1 MKVTRNFLLF
11 IFLLPLLLYGQR
23 PFINDFVPNG
33 VPVGDTINIIG
44 SNLGSNAIPPR
55 VFFGGVAASSVEFIN
70 DRFIRAVVPSGA
82 LYGSITVINDNGLL
96 AQSRQNFLL
105 SFHGGNTINTFDDE
119 YIQPAGSNAYDICMC
134 DLDANGLNDIVIT
147 HNNAAASSDIDEI
160 SIFLNNTTGTGSL
173 SGTDFVRTMG
183 IKHIGHNGGFI
194 STTCADLDLD
204 GLPELLF
211 TTNVGTT
218 NEHIIIYK
226 NSGIVAGELVL
237 TALTG
242 TPLRLPQTSEGNN
255 RTPRRLKVADID
267 RDGRPDIV
275 VGNEEDNT
283 FHVFKNMTSGGDIT
297 FNEDAIEIMITLET
311 SSEGTET
318 GSIDLADFN
327 NDGLVDVVALPFRA
341 PNQPIYVFQNTS
353 VVDEIAFIQAEGIS
367 ERSRRVNVGTADFDN
382 DGLIDII
389 TTNNRGNE
397 ISIYRNITAEEG
409 AEIRFESSGIKI
421 DLSSTSG
428 TLGLW
433 NVDFADFDGDGL
445 VDIVSTSTG
454 FLVTGLSIIKNT
466 SGVSGEISFADPEL
480 IETSNTSLNVCAG
493 DLNNDGK
500 PDIAFTHDVAPDAS
514 GNLGIFL
521 NRNCV
526 SPEITPDENLS
537 FCLNQDFTLQATHTV
552 GASYQ
557 WAIGSSAT
565 GSISYVEGDTSK
577 VIISITA
584 GNPADISV
592 TINQDGCSETTT
604 TGFSILNGIVPTQ
617 PRIRIAGSVLTDTD
631 VERVCAGSAVTL
643 FITGEGIGAPTN
655 VYEWRL
661 PDGSSSTNPT
671 ISFNAS
677 AENAGIYSVSVQQN
691 DVGCY
696 SSPSAPFRL
705 EVNELPFVKIVNS
718 VVGATLNFCEGT
730 NQTLNLLT
738 LDGNYSYQWLE
749 DGVGIPE
756 EESDALDIDQTGDYS
771 VMVTDN
777 DVDCNITSPIYSAR
791 RLPSPRVNVMGRSN
805 VCAGDNEIY
814 TSLATGARGFPLE
827 YSWKIDSA
835 GGIEIFN
842 SGRQDDLETITRSF
856 SLYDNYR
863 ITHTASYS
871 TDQISPLCFD
881 DTTFAVISSPAPEIT
896 FNVKNDTF
904 KCPLDTIL
912 VEVINPAPNNV
923 DTYEWFVNN
932 ANRNADT
939 SFLQVYVPRSENI
952 DSVYAKVSSVNDIG
966 CSVTDSVRIINYDT
980 TSLKIDTE
988 IESLIA
994 GDTTVE
1000 SITYPLILL
1009 SADNSVELL
1018 ATGGSDY
1025 NWDPAA
1031 SIDNPTGNSVTFYPV
1046 RPLSFVSLN
1055 GKDANGCENSYS
1067 VAVILNNVRPRSAI
1081 TVTTQAEVNA
1091 LNTNIDTIDGNL
1103 TIGYTDG
1110 SSSQSNIT
1118 DLTPLSNMT
1127 HITGNLIIRQNGQ
1140 LVNLDDLDNLQSI
1153 GGIFRVEDNA
1163 KLTTLGDF
1171 TNLQTIGE
1179 SFSVS
1184 DNDTLITLGDF
1195 TNLQS
1200 IGGNFEVG
1208 GNYQL
1213 TTLADFPNLQS
1224 IGGVFWVNGN
1234 YTLTT
1239 MGNFSALTS
1248 IGIGGISVPFLN
1260 FEYRD
1265 NVSIVV
1271 ENNPGL
1277 SNCCVLARFLNQ
1289 GNNRVE
1295 GNTYITN
1302 NAAGCDENTI
1312 QNTCRLIVITNK
1324 KHQIAYDNI
1333 DPISISFTV
1342 RGGAMGWTSDIVY
1355 TPAGADFIT
1364 LSSTEGRDQ
1373 TGAITITATPV
1384 VNTSVERTA
1393 TITLTTTGIGT
1404 PVTQT
1409 IVITQGEENTP
1420 NINIPNINIPNTD
1433 TSNTNTP
1440 NTNTPN
1446 TPDTLN
1452 TPLSTHTKESIF
1464 TLYPNPTK
1472 GTLTIEGV
1480 TGYLQM
1486 HIYDLVGRE
1495 VMTYSLTPS
1504 KKTIDVSDLPS
1515 GMYVVTLRGEDKTWT
1530 EVLIIVN

>member
-1 MKVTRNFLLF
+1 MVVTSQRIMKKFLLF

-44 SNLGSNAIPPR
+44 SNLGSDLIAPK

-82 LYGSITVINDNGLL
+82 LYGSITVINHNELL

-119 YIQPAGSNAYDICMC
+119 YIQSAGSNAYDICMC

-147 HNNAAASSDIDEI
+147 HNNETGNIGEVSL
-160 SIFLNNTTGTGSL
+160 FLNNTTGTGSL
-173 SGTDFVRTMG
+173 SGSNFVRTMTMN
-183 IKHIGHNGGFI
+183 HSNMGGFI

-226 NSGIVAGELVL
+226 NSGIVAGELDL

-267 RDGRPDIV
+267 RDGHPDIV

-283 FHVFKNMTSGGDIT
+283 FHVFKNTTFGENIT

-367 ERSRRVNVGTADFDN
+367 ELSRRVNIGTADFDN

-397 ISIYRNITAEEG
+397 MSIYRNITAEEG

-445 VDIVSTSTG
+445 VDIISTSTG

-466 SGVSGEISFADPEL
+466 SGDVAGQAISFADPEL
-480 IETSNTSLNVCAG
+480 IETTNTSLNVCAG

-500 PDIAFTHDVAPDAS
+500 PDIAFTHDVALNS
-514 GNLGIFL
+514 GGNLGIFL

-557 WAIGSSAT
+557 WDIAPSAT
-565 GSISYVEGDTSK
+565 GNISYVEGDTSR
-577 VIISITA
+577 VIISITS
-584 GNPADISV
+584 GSRADISV
-592 TINQDGCSETTT
+592 TINQDECRETTT
-604 TGFSILNGIVPTQ
+604 TGFSILGGTVPSQPQIQIVSLGGAAT
-617 PRIRIAGSVLTDTD
+617 ANVG
-631 VERVCAGSAVTL
+631 RVCAGEAVTL
-643 FITGEGIGAPTN
+643 FTVGGGIGATTN

-661 PDGSSSTNPT
+661 PDGSIGTNNT
-671 ISFNAS
+671 IPFNAS

-691 DVGCY
+691 GTGCY

-718 VVGATLNFCEGT
+718 VVGATSDFCEGR
-730 NQTLNLLT
+730 NPTLNLLV
-738 LDGNYSYQWLE
+738 LDSNYSYQWLE
-749 DGVGIPE
+749 GGVGIPGE
-756 EESDALDIDQTGDYS
+756 DSDALDIDQTGDYS
-771 VMVTDN
+771 VIVTDD
-777 DVDCNITSPIYSAR
+777 DVDCAIESPIYSAR

-871 TDQISPLCFD
+871 TDQISPLCFE

-923 DTYEWFVNN
+923 DTYEWFVND

-952 DSVYAKVSSVNDIG
+952 DSVYAKVSLVNDIG

-980 TSLKIDTE
+980 TSLKINTE
-988 IESLIA
+988 LID

-1067 VAVILNNVRPRSAI
+1067 VAVILNNVRPRKTFSPNNDGQGFDCWEI
-1081 TVTTQAEVNA
+1081 
-1091 LNTNIDTIDGNL
+1091 LNTSEQENCTVYIFDARGKNILVETSPFEENCVWDGTHNGFPVPEGIYYFVLKCENEMLSTTGTIL
-1103 TIGYTDG
+1103 
-1110 SSSQSNIT
+1110 
-1118 DLTPLSNMT
+1118 
-1127 HITGNLIIRQNGQ
+1127 
-1140 LVNLDDLDNLQSI
+1140 
-1153 GGIFRVEDNA
+1153 
-1163 KLTTLGDF
+1163 
-1171 TNLQTIGE
+1171 
-1179 SFSVS
+1179 
-1184 DNDTLITLGDF
+1184 
-1195 TNLQS
+1195 
-1200 IGGNFEVG
+1200 
-1208 GNYQL
+1208 
-1213 TTLADFPNLQS
+1213 
-1224 IGGVFWVNGN
+1224 
-1234 YTLTT
+1234 
-1239 MGNFSALTS
+1239 
-1248 IGIGGISVPFLN
+1248 
-1260 FEYRD
+1260 
-1265 NVSIVV
+1265 
-1271 ENNPGL
+1271 
-1277 SNCCVLARFLNQ
+1277 LAR
-1289 GNNRVE
+1289 
-1295 GNTYITN
+1295 
-1302 NAAGCDENTI
+1302 
-1312 QNTCRLIVITNK
+1312 
-1324 KHQIAYDNI
+1324 
-1333 DPISISFTV
+1333 
-1342 RGGAMGWTSDIVY
+1342 
-1355 TPAGADFIT
+1355 
-1364 LSSTEGRDQ
+1364 
-1373 TGAITITATPV
+1373 
-1384 VNTSVERTA
+1384 
-1393 TITLTTTGIGT
+1393 
-1404 PVTQT
+1404 
-1409 IVITQGEENTP
+1409 
-1420 NINIPNINIPNTD
+1420 
-1433 TSNTNTP
+1433 
-1440 NTNTPN
+1440 
-1446 TPDTLN
+1446 
-1452 TPLSTHTKESIF
+1452 
-1464 TLYPNPTK
+1464 
-1472 GTLTIEGV
+1472 
-1480 TGYLQM
+1480 
-1486 HIYDLVGRE
+1486 
-1495 VMTYSLTPS
+1495 
-1504 KKTIDVSDLPS
+1504 
-1515 GMYVVTLRGEDKTWT
+1515 
-1530 EVLIIVN
+1530 